1 MNRTVNRHVA
11 LALIDHKADMEYWSL
26 WMEYLIWVYNNT
38 LNINIESTPA
48 ELFLGARGSI
58 EINPLTSQI
67 FNSKKEM
74 AVGEQYAFLADKQK
88 TYEQYHKKTNAEAL
102 QYNEFKEW
110 FNDRPPFFKIGQ
122 LVSILLASR
131 NNQESDK
138 YRCHVGPFVVAS
150 QLSQTNYG
158 VAGLDGIVV
167 SFLAFKIIPYFT
179 SLKEVYGRGNLAPT
193 ATGIAFDRM
202 LFGRKDIL
210 INDKDPFDMKLFY
223 DARRRASRNIEEEK
237 EDSSSEDEE

>member
-1 MNRTVNRHVA
+1 M
-11 LALIDHKADMEYWSL
+11 
-26 WMEYLIWVYNNT
+26 
-38 LNINIESTPA
+38 
-48 ELFLGARGSI
+48 
-58 EINPLTSQI
+58 
-67 FNSKKEM
+67 
-74 AVGEQYAFLADKQK
+74 
-88 TYEQYHKKTNAEAL
+88 
-102 QYNEFKEW
+102 
-110 FNDRPPFFKIGQ
+110 
-122 LVSILLASR
+122 
-131 NNQESDK
+131 
-138 YRCHVGPFVVAS
+138 
-150 QLSQTNYG
+150 
-158 VAGLDGIVV
+158 AGLDGIVV